1 MKTDDAIDAI
11 VYRLSS
17 TIDLV
22 AKETGG
28 VVLQKN
34 AREPLSLGAAE
45 ADNLRSAL
53 DQAYGPEGRWP
64 R

>member
-1 MKTDDAIDAI
+1 VKTDDAI
-11 VYRLSS
+11 VFRLSS

-22 AKETGG
+22 AKESGS

-34 AREPLSLGAAE
+34 AREPLGLNAAE

-53 DQAYGPEGRWP
+53 GQAYGAGGRWA

>member
-1 MKTDDAIDAI
+1 MKTDAAI
-11 VYRLSS
+11 VYRLS
-17 TIDLV
+17 TTLELV

-28 VVLQKN
+28 LTLQKN
-34 AREPLSLGAAE
+34 AREPLSLSAAE

-53 DQAYGPEGRWP
+53 DQAYGSEGRWA

>member
-1 MKTDDAIDAI
+1 MKTDEAI

-17 TIDLV
+17 TLDLV
-22 AKETGG
+22 VKQTGG

-34 AREPLSLGAAE
+34 LREPLGLNAGE
-45 ADNLRSAL
+45 LDNLRSAL
-53 DQAYGPEGRWP
+53 SQAYGPEGRWA

>member
-1 MKTDDAIDAI
+1 MKTDIAI
-11 VYRLSS
+11 VFRLSS

-22 AKETGG
+22 AKESGG
-28 VVLQKN
+28 VILQKN

-53 DQAYGPEGRWP
+53 SQAYGPEGRWA

>member
-1 MKTDDAIDAI
+1 MKTDVAI
-11 VYRLSS
+11 VFRLSS

-22 AKETGG
+22 AKESGG

-53 DQAYGPEGRWP
+53 SQAYGPDGRWA